1 MTDENDGANAMA
13 KQMENMQKLLDTQ
26 LQIIQMSRNAQPQP
40 TTAQATSTIKRIDAP
55 VARYDMTSHEFRSY
69 KKDCKDFKALTNY
82 SDLQTVLQMRIH
94 MDAPLKQAIHSQ
106 TLTVADALEK
116 IGTLLK
122 SVTNLIVHRKEFD
135 NMVQIETDSITENS
149 NGGKYD

>member
-69 KKDCKDFKALTNY
+69 N
-82 SDLQTVLQMRIH
+82 
-94 MDAPLKQAIHSQ
+94 
-106 TLTVADALEK
+106 
-116 IGTLLK
+116 
-122 SVTNLIVHRKEFD
+122 
-135 NMVQIETDSITENS
+135 
-149 NGGKYD
+149 

>member
-1 MTDENDGANAMA
+1 
-13 KQMENMQKLLDTQ
+13 
-26 LQIIQMSRNAQPQP
+26 
-40 TTAQATSTIKRIDAP
+40 
-55 VARYDMTSHEFRSY
+55 
-69 KKDCKDFKALTNY
+69 
-82 SDLQTVLQMRIH
+82 MRIH